1 MFYQRW
7 EPVQSNNFSCVYGR
21 RLKLGR
27 RKLHRLQKIFTGV
40 RQKPLKM
47 LLAVISDIS

>member
-1 MFYQRW
+1 MLYQRW
-7 EPVQSNNFSCVYGR
+7 EPVQSNNSSCVYSKH
-21 RLKLGR
+21 LTLGR

-47 LLAVISDIS
+47 RLAVISYIS